1 MTFISRDRP
10 IDPSGSGIESL
21 PPLEGNDPAAWR
33 LDPRDWF
40 AHPERPFELEI
51 GSGKGTFLI
60 QQAGLQPQ
68 TNFLGIEWAREFWAY
83 AADRARR
90 HQLENVR
97 LLHADASEFVQYRV
111 PDGIC
116 EVVHLYFSDPWPK
129 KRHHKRRIVQPDF
142 LALCADRL
150 APGGAMHIA
159 TDWAN
164 YAEHIDEAFAGLI
177 AVPEARVAVAGAMA
191 DLAAQRVG
199 QPLASWLTAGT
210 GRQERETVTVHASL
224 GSGPARTI
232 AQDAIRATDAG
243 FRALKLKVGA
253 MAPGDDIARVVAVRA
268 AVGPGV
274 ELRLDANGAWDLPT
288 ALDTLEAVAAADIS
302 FCEEPVAGI
311 GPLAEVGA
319 RSAVP
324 VAIDESA
331 RSPTDVAAALDT
343 GSIGVVV
350 LKPQALGGPDIALE
364 LAALVGRAGGT
375 AVVTSMIDGAVG
387 VAQAAHVAAVIGRE
401 TAHGLATSSLLVD
414 DVADPLPVVD
424 GRVSLRPTPGL
435 GVSPN

>member
-1 MTFISRDRP
+1 MKATLRP
-10 IDPSGSGIESL
+10 
-21 PPLEGNDPAAWR
+21 
-33 LDPRDWF
+33 
-40 AHPERPFELEI
+40 
-51 GSGKGTFLI
+51 
-60 QQAGLQPQ
+60 
-68 TNFLGIEWAREFWAY
+68 
-83 AADRARR
+83 
-90 HQLENVR
+90 
-97 LLHADASEFVQYRV
+97 YRV
-111 PDGIC
+111 PLKHPLTTSYGTRTVREGLLLGVEEDGLVGWGEAAPMPGWSQHSRGVVAARLDDVVSGLAGV
-116 EVVHLYFSDPWPK
+116 EVPSG
-129 KRHHKRRIVQPDF
+129 PDA
-142 LALCADRL
+142 LAS
-150 APGGAMHIA
+150 
-159 TDWAN
+159 
-164 YAEHIDEAFAGLI
+164 IDEAFAGLI
-177 AVPEARVAVAGAMA
+177 AVPEARAAVAGAMA